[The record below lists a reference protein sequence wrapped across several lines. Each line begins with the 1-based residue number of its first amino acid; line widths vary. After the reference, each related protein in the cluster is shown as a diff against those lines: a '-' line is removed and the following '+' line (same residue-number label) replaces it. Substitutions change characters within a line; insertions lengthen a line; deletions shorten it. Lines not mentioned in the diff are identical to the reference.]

1 VGPLMTFNDRE
12 DDARALRQ
20 EAFDWLIRLN
30 AEAETAGLR
39 DEFETWLY
47 QSPDHRHT
55 WERACRM
62 WSSMGEAQAFY
73 ERPDIPAQRR
83 SGVRFMR
90 PRRVFAAAAGL
101 AAALCLINL
110 SLPSLLVL
118 YQADDRTDVAEIRKI
133 LLQDGSTITLGPA
146 SAIAYDFSA
155 GLRNVRLLEGEA
167 YFDVAHDA
175 SRPFHVVSRDLDVM
189 VLGTAFDV
197 RVSEEG
203 TDIGLEH
210 GSVQASG
217 SVAGKEINER
227 LSPGDS
233 MTVNRHDGTLS
244 REKMPLDDIGAW
256 RNGRLIVVDATI
268 SSVIEQ
274 IRRYHPSWIAVPD
287 TALAQRKVS
296 GVFNLT
302 DPDKV
307 LVALVAPYG
316 GHVRKISDFARV
328 VSGF

>member
-62 WSSMGEAQAFY
+62 WSSMGEAKAFY
-73 ERPDIPAQRR
+73 ERPDSPAQRR

-101 AAALCLINL
+101 AAALCLIYL

-133 LLQDGSTITLGPA
+133 VLQDGSTITLGPA

-233 MTVNRHDGTLS
+233 VTVNRHDGTLS